1 MTEISKTIRLH
12 IQNPPTPETAPP
24 GYMVRKMNPAFVIS
38 QTWFDEARAAL

>member
-1 MTEISKTIRLH
+1 MTDAAKSICLH
-12 IQNPPTPETAPP
+12 ILNPPTPETAPP